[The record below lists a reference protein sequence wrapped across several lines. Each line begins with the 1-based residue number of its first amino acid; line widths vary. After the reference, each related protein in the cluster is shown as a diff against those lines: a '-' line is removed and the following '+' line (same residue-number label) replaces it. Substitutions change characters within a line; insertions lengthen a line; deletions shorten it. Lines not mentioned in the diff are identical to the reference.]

1 MNTDRPPVVSA
12 PFAAAGNASTP
23 ISFDIQVEDP
33 DGDAT
38 TGLSASG
45 MPPGASLTHGPNGD
59 RFDWVPDPEQA
70 GTFAISFNASSGS
83 TVGSAE
89 TEISVSPSAGPR
101 RPRVD
106 PDLLE
111 LQPGKR
117 NSERILSRDSNGNAY
132 ANLILVGDVTT
143 SSLEGIGVQV
153 GTRLGKAMTAVSPLS
168 ALPALF
174 DLEGLE
180 SVKAPATCELYLDSS
195 LVSIDAEGIR
205 TIGQVQRPLVG
216 RTGAGVLLGFLDS
229 GIDLGHGDFRKG
241 DSDGPT
247 RLVGYWVRTHYSF
260 PHSPPQGFGFP
271 NMSSFF
277 GSEWT
282 PSEINDGLVDSW
294 GADSLGHGT
303 HLAGIAGGNG
313 QDFVPC
319 LVGQYQGVAPEADLC
334 VVKVT
339 RDNAFVPTQ
348 SLTTSIVDGVKYVF
362 MKADELG
369 EPAVVNISLGSH
381 KGPHN
386 GRSFLDWSISKLVK
400 DYGPGKVVV
409 AAAGNDGN
417 TGIHATAH
425 LHPGLPQE
433 IALEVENYAVQPPAN
448 AGNEVFLEGWY
459 DNRDAITVAVL
470 TPSDSLIGP
479 VALMGG
485 NGGPKSTPDGRV
497 TICHGYIC
505 DPPTWEGGTWSPDEY
520 FYIKIQD
527 TFNVISSGSWKIL
540 IGTQSIGGS
549 GVVDLYLPEIDMPTL
564 VHFQIPDLTHTIAS
578 PASADS
584 VISVGAYSTR
594 LCWKTTDAQTICKGY
609 ASQLGDVL
617 FASSRG
623 PRRGHNS

>member
-1 MNTDRPPVVSA
+1 MYLDANGDGISTWADSLNVGQAETSVSIYLDTSHRQDGSLSSCDSGAEPLSIFSYVINLAAIGGTVAYSEFVNLQDGMTTAFGEINTGDGNYKNGWGGTTILSPGLYHLADLTITVTSGSPAVEIVAQASGSTDLTSFGSQCLGISLDNTYALGVDWFDSRGLSARGGEFSLLAPDSVTAWENQPISITAEATARGDVDVNIENVPTFLQRDGTGPIVFLAGTPGFTDAATYDIDWTATDNTRPGVVATARTKLIVMNTDRPPVVSA

-319 LVGQYQGVAPEADLC
+319 LVGLV
-334 VVKVT
+334 
-339 RDNAFVPTQ
+339 
-348 SLTTSIVDGVKYVF
+348 
-362 MKADELG
+362 
-369 EPAVVNISLGSH
+369 
-381 KGPHN
+381 
-386 GRSFLDWSISKLVK
+386 RSPI
-400 DYGPGKVVV
+400 
-409 AAAGNDGN
+409 
-417 TGIHATAH
+417 
-425 LHPGLPQE
+425 
-433 IALEVENYAVQPPAN
+433 
-448 AGNEVFLEGWY
+448 
-459 DNRDAITVAVL
+459 
-470 TPSDSLIGP
+470 
-479 VALMGG
+479 
-485 NGGPKSTPDGRV
+485 
-497 TICHGYIC
+497 
-505 DPPTWEGGTWSPDEY
+505 
-520 FYIKIQD
+520 
-527 TFNVISSGSWKIL
+527 
-540 IGTQSIGGS
+540 
-549 GVVDLYLPEIDMPTL
+549 
-564 VHFQIPDLTHTIAS
+564 
-578 PASADS
+578 
-584 VISVGAYSTR
+584 
-594 LCWKTTDAQTICKGY
+594 
-609 ASQLGDVL
+609 
-617 FASSRG
+617 
-623 PRRGHNS
+623 